1 MWRTLVISLLC
12 VFLLVSGLYGS
23 GENSHV
29 QLDIVGGNA
38 TSIWLHPYQVS
49 VWSERG
55 YRGSG
60 AFLSQK
66 WIITTASVV
75 AGFEALSLSVRCHS
89 SSAVSGGQKYQVSL
103 MVIHPRF
110 SFNTMLH
117 DVALLLLWRDDILRP
132 IRYVTLARYPLPENT
147 TALLTGWGSTSNRT
161 KMSDILQ
168 EVWERTLPLSFCQE
182 VYNQSFRI
190 SYSQFCSRAINAYGP
205 CWGDTGDLLMVN
217 NTLYG
222 LLSWNG
228 GCFFKAAPSIF
239 TQISSV
245 RHWIFQVMKN
255 YHPRQNSPNN
265 VTLPTTSD

>member
-1 MWRTLVISLLC
+1 MILGRHWGPSLVLPSN
-12 VFLLVSGLYGS
+12 G
-23 GENSHV
+23 
-29 QLDIVGGNA
+29 Q
-38 TSIWLHPYQVS
+38 
-49 VWSERG
+49 
-55 YRGSG
+55 
-60 AFLSQK
+60 AFCL
-66 WIITTASVV
+66 ITYN
-75 AGFEALSLSVRCHS
+75 CS
-89 SSAVSGGQKYQVSL
+89 SSAHSDFTDRSYQS
-103 MVIHPRF
+103 
-110 SFNTMLH
+110 
-117 DVALLLLWRDDILRP
+117 RP
-132 IRYVTLARYPLPENT
+132 DC
-147 TALLTGWGSTSNRT
+147 NRT

-265 VTLPTTSD
+265 VTLPKTSD

>member
-147 TALLTGWGSTSNRT
+147 TALLTGWGSTSDQDERHST
-161 KMSDILQ
+161 GGLGADTATVVLPGSLQ
-168 EVWERTLPLSFCQE
+168 SELPYLLQPVLLPSHQRVRTLLGR
-182 VYNQSFRI
+182 YR
-190 SYSQFCSRAINAYGP
+190 R
-205 CWGDTGDLLMVN
+205 
-217 NTLYG
+217 
-222 LLSWNG
+222 
-228 GCFFKAAPSIF
+228 
-239 TQISSV
+239 
-245 RHWIFQVMKN
+245 
-255 YHPRQNSPNN
+255 SP
-265 VTLPTTSD
+265 DGQ